1 LLNLALRSILAGHG
15 KIVLRKLYVSVGSI
29 LLNAGCLLTYW
40 RYSAH
45 KLTSLALHLASKSP
59 PQWSDW
65 VMGCVAHLSGG
76 GASSEPILEFLGI
89 VAEEVGSA
97 DLLGGAK

>member
-1 LLNLALRSILAGHG
+1 MPVVLLIS
-15 KIVLRKLYVSVGSI
+15 
-29 LLNAGCLLTYW
+29 W
-40 RYSAH
+40 RYSLH
-45 KLTSLALHLASKSP
+45 KLTSLALHLVSKSP

-65 VMGCVAHLSGG
+65 VMDCVAHLSGG
-76 GASSEPILEFLGI
+76 GSPSEPILDFLCI